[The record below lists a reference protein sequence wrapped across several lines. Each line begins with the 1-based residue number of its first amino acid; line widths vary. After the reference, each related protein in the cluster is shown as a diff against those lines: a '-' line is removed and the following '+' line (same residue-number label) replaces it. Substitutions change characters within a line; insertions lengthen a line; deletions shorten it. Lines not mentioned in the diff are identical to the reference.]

1 MERGKTLK
9 RIQPWLLWSVILIG
23 AVFVI
28 KTKIL
33 TPPRIEIDTVV
44 ARDLTA
50 QVYGNGTVEAKVMLA
65 ISSKITGRIIEIF
78 ADQGDQVTKGQL
90 LTRLED
96 TDFIQQE
103 RQAQAA
109 LNKAEAT
116 RAVEETTLRK
126 AQATLTLAE
135 KNAQRFADLANK
147 DLIAHLEFE
156 QYQTA
161 SAVALEEVARSKAAL
176 QVIHMEEQLNQAS
189 LDLSRSRLADTRIF
203 APQDG
208 VIISRNLEQGATVT
222 LGLPIFTMAD
232 PQMIWVKANVDEALL
247 GGVAVGKKAAITL
260 RSDQNTSRPGE
271 VVRLGRQSD
280 RVTEELEVNVAFTP
294 PLASYR
300 LGEQADVLI
309 LAERKDGVPSL
320 RATALISRAND
331 RGVWRIS
338 QDELQFTKVQ
348 TGIEDRQGFTE
359 IISGLTH
366 GDQVALAPPA
376 EMAKFKD
383 GMKVRSQ

>member
-271 VVRLGRQSD
+271 VVR
-280 RVTEELEVNVAFTP
+280 
-294 PLASYR
+294 
-300 LGEQADVLI
+300 
-309 LAERKDGVPSL
+309 
-320 RATALISRAND
+320 
-331 RGVWRIS
+331 
-338 QDELQFTKVQ
+338 
-348 TGIEDRQGFTE
+348 
-359 IISGLTH
+359 
-366 GDQVALAPPA
+366 
-376 EMAKFKD
+376 
-383 GMKVRSQ
+383 